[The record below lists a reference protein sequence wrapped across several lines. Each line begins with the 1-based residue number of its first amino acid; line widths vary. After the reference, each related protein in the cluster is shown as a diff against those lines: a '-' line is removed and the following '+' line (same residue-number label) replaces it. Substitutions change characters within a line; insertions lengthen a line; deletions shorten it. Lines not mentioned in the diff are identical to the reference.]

1 VKEIFMKAKVDPDA
15 IYAPSEDIVT
25 REIEGEL
32 IIVPLVSGIG
42 DMEDELFTLN
52 ETGRAIWEKLDGK
65 KSLKDVAEELSAEFE
80 ASSGEIETDVIGLAE
95 ELLKRRMLVEVSV

>member
-1 VKEIFMKAKVDPDA
+1 MKAKVDPNA
-15 IYAPSEDIVT
+15 IYAPSEDIVA

>member
-1 VKEIFMKAKVDPDA
+1 MKAKVDPDA

-42 DMEDELFTLN
+42 DMEDELFTLK